1 MLLKEFYQ
9 SMYGKIIVEKIDDD
23 AVIKYK
29 DNDGEQKEMSAKA
42 AKRMAADHPAKIE
55 YDKQADG
62 GDKAAKKSVN
72 IFDESISQV
81 SK

>member
-1 MLLKEFYQ
+1 MHLKEFYQ
-9 SMYGKIIVEKIDDD
+9 SMYGVINEIDDD

-55 YDKQADG
+55 
-62 GDKAAKKSVN
+62 
-72 IFDESISQV
+72 
-81 SK
+81 